1 MSPARSL
8 ALLLVLLLS
17 PILSALA
24 VGIEPEASP
33 SATTPKESALSL
45 PQMLPNTANDNGL
58 KLSAGDADSR
68 DKPLD
73 ATISLTNDQLA
84 PGKGSAM
91 SDQGWA
97 HLLLSKDK
105 AASSRLPYPDAS
117 RYLITLEGLA
127 ISEGFS
133 MPDPPVLIAMGTT
146 AALSALAAL
155 VYRHLSRSKRRCMR
169 FGVLWN
175 GYRKPLCVK
184 CNGPLHVLNDYSFQC
199 PTCRVELGAI
209 GDNGRTISPHEALE
223 KVRLKEYWSPN

>member
-1 MSPARSL
+1 MPPARLS
-8 ALLLVLLLS
+8 ALLLALLLS
-17 PILSALA
+17 PILPAFA

-33 SATTPKESALSL
+33 SATTPGPSLSL
-45 PQMLPNTANDNGL
+45 PQMLPDTPNDAGL
-58 KLSAGDADSR
+58 KLDRGDADSNN
-68 DKPLD
+68 KVD
-73 ATISLTNDQLA
+73 ATDSLTNDQPA
-84 PGKGSAM
+84 IGKGSAM

-97 HLLLSKDK
+97 LLLSDKDK
-105 AASSRLPYPDAS
+105 PVSYPDDS
-117 RYLITLEGLA
+117 RYQVTLEGLA

-133 MPDPPVLIAMGTT
+133 MPDPPVLIAIGTT
-146 AALSALAAL
+146 ASLLALAVL
-155 VYRHLSRSKRRCMR
+155 VYRHLSRTKRRQMR

-184 CNGPLHVLNDYSFQC
+184 CDSPLHVLNDYSFQC